1 MAFRRKLH
9 PPASLWIS
17 QLRTGRHGVVQGR
30 RQGGLPPSRGR
41 DGRQEGDARGAGRE
55 ARVPDDQDPA
65 QRHDGERPSRQRRP
79 CRPAQGDR
87 RADGLE
93 GPQGAD
99 RWWLRDAEEL
109 EPALQAQPR
118 QDEDRRHLRARRGG
132 YEPLPARPREG
143 SLDGREADVREGE
156 EDPRQRADVREGHGR
171 GRGGRVARRRPR
183 ARRQEEEAGRQGRR
197 YGLVRLSVWAVLAA
211 AGRGERLG
219 SDRPE
224 AFARLGGRPLLA
236 ESLER
241 LEESGW
247 IDAIVIAAPPD
258 WEEPSILVAEEIAAT
273 KVSSAVTGG
282 ESRSGSVRVA
292 RAAGAAG
299 AAVVL
304 VHDAAR
310 PLVSEA
316 VIERVLAPLSEGW
329 DGVVP
334 AVPLADTVKRVE
346 GDRVVETVRRDDLVA
361 VQTPQAFL
369 ADVLRR
375 AVEADVSAATDCA
388 SLVEAQGGRVKVVD
402 GDPRL
407 LKVTD
412 ADDLALVESWLA

>member
-1 MAFRRKLH
+1 M
-9 PPASLWIS
+9 
-17 QLRTGRHGVVQGR
+17 
-30 RQGGLPPSRGR
+30 
-41 DGRQEGDARGAGRE
+41 
-55 ARVPDDQDPA
+55 
-65 QRHDGERPSRQRRP
+65 
-79 CRPAQGDR
+79 
-87 RADGLE
+87 
-93 GPQGAD
+93 
-99 RWWLRDAEEL
+99 
-109 EPALQAQPR
+109 
-118 QDEDRRHLRARRGG
+118 
-132 YEPLPARPREG
+132 
-143 SLDGREADVREGE
+143 
-156 EDPRQRADVREGHGR
+156 
-171 GRGGRVARRRPR
+171 
-183 ARRQEEEAGRQGRR
+183 
-197 YGLVRLSVWAVLAA
+197 SVWAVLAA

-219 SDRPE
+219 SDRPK

-241 LEESGW
+241 LESSEW

-282 ESRSGSVRVA
+282 ASRSESVRLALADVPED
-292 RAAGAAG
+292 

-310 PLVSEA
+310 PLLPEE

-334 AVPLADTVKRVE
+334 ALPLADTVKRVE
-346 GDRVVETVRRDDLVA
+346 SDRVVETLARDDLVA

-375 AVEADVSAATDCA
+375 AVAGDVSEATDCA
-388 SLVEAQGGRVKVVD
+388 SLVEASGGRVKWVE

-412 ADDLALVESWLA
+412 ADDLEFVESWLGK